1 MKPSTEGVAAGSAI
15 GEARP
20 ETNKD
25 AAENPNDP
33 SLSIA
38 RTESAHPHIR
48 KRAAKGNCF
57 LTQSCSHKGADRD
70 AEHKHELPIDN
81 RLDVLPVSVRRHM
94 FRGDESNEH
103 AGGA

>member
-1 MKPSTEGVAAGSAI
+1 MMTVEIVRKLTTMSPFGSSATGSAI
-15 GEARP
+15 GEARA

-25 AAENPNDP
+25 ATENPNDP

-57 LTQSCSHKGADRD
+57 LTQSCSQIGADRD
-70 AEHKHELPIDN
+70 AEHKHELP
-81 RLDVLPVSVRRHM
+81 
-94 FRGDESNEH
+94 
-103 AGGA
+103 A